1 MRPQAM
7 DLLSQSVVFGSVA
20 ALTGLGF
27 ALIQMASGFPS
38 LSIFGSYIV
47 GFYATFCLG
56 RLAGVSPY
64 WGLPAA
70 VVLGGA
76 VSLAFYRLAVRPL
89 QRMGADPVRLV
100 LAGLGDLIVWGAFSQ
115 MMAYWLLVR
124 VLSPSVDV
132 AWVVQDR
139 VSLLGVPRMVIVA
152 VLTTLSAAL
161 ALQAMKRRTHL
172 GAVINACSEDPS
184 LASVC
189 GINPERLQALCWL
202 AAGALGGLAGAFYPL
217 ALYRGPTSYGWLL
230 APVAVAAVSA
240 SRWGFLGA
248 PAAAIMVVTASDLS
262 FLALRS
268 AGIFDFT
275 DVCVLTSFAFL
286 ITLVFLKPKG
296 FNGVYRDR

>member
-1 MRPQAM
+1 M

-20 ALTGLGF
+20 ALIGLGF
-27 ALIQMASGFPS
+27 ALIQMVSGFPS
-38 LSIFGSYIV
+38 LSIFGSYVV

-64 WGLPAA
+64 WGLPVA

-76 VSLAFYRLAVRPL
+76 VSLAFYGLAVRPL

-100 LAGLGDLIVWGAFSQ
+100 LAGLGGLIVWGAFSQ
-115 MMAYWLLVR
+115 MMAYWLLVG
-124 VLSPSVDV
+124 VLSPSVDI

-139 VSLLGVPRMVIVA
+139 VSLSGVPRAVIVA
-152 VLTTLSAAL
+152 VLTTLTVVL
-161 ALQAMKRRTHL
+161 ALQAMKRRTRL
-172 GAVINACSEDPS
+172 GAAISACSEDPS
-184 LASVC
+184 LALVC
-189 GINPERLQALCWL
+189 GINPVRLQALCWL
-202 AAGALGGLAGAFYPL
+202 AAGAIGGLAGAFYPL

-230 APVAVAAVSA
+230 APAAVTAVAA

-248 PAAAIMVVTASDLS
+248 LTAVLMVATASDLS

-268 AGIFDFT
+268 TRLLDFT
-275 DVCVLTSFAFL
+275 DFCVLASFAFL

-296 FNGVYRDR
+296 FDGVYRDR

>member
-1 MRPQAM
+1 M

-27 ALIQMASGFPS
+27 ALLQMASGFPS
-38 LSIFGSYIV
+38 LSIFGSYVV
-47 GFYATFCLG
+47 GYYATFCLG

-76 VSLAFYRLAVRPL
+76 VSLAFYGLAVRSL

-100 LAGLGDLIVWGAFSQ
+100 LAGLGGLIVWGAFSQ

-124 VLSPSVDV
+124 VLSPSVDI

-139 VSLLGVPRMVIVA
+139 VNLLGVPRMVIVA
-152 VLTTLSAAL
+152 VLTTLTATFAF
-161 ALQAMKRRTHL
+161 QVMKRRTHL
-172 GAVINACSEDPS
+172 GVVINACSEDPS

-189 GINPERLQALCWL
+189 GINPARLQALCWI

-240 SRWGFLGA
+240 SRWDFLCA
-248 PAAAIMVVTASDLS
+248 PVAAIAVVTASDLS

-268 AGIFDFT
+268 AGIYDFT

-296 FNGVYRDR
+296 FDGVYRDVNRPRS